1 MTNNDKVIVALD
13 LPTAEDAVQMA
24 RRIAPVFPYFKIGI
38 RLFTQAGPQLV
49 REVLKH
55 GKVFLDLK
63 FFDIPT
69 VVADAVVQA
78 SNLGVSL
85 LTLHASGG
93 AEMMGLCREKTA
105 KLPDR
110 PRLLGVTV
118 LTSMAD
124 LSEFGI
130 NRPVAQQVEL
140 LAGLVR
146 KAGLDGL
153 VCSPAELPELRP
165 KYPELLMVAPGI
177 RGAEDEKGDQKRTA
191 SPASALDAG
200 ASYIVIGRP
209 IIAAP
214 DPSAAATKIAESIS
228 SQGAD
233 LKSALKP

>member
-1 MTNNDKVIVALD
+1 MTNSDRVIVALD
-13 LPTAEDAVQMA
+13 MPTAEDAVQMA

-38 RLFTQAGPQLV
+38 RLFTQAGPELV

-69 VVADAVVQA
+69 VVAEAVVQA
-78 SNLGVSL
+78 ANLGASL

-93 AEMMGLCREKTA
+93 AEMMNLCREKTA
-105 KLPDR
+105 KLQER
-110 PRLLGVTV
+110 PQLLGVTV

-146 KAGLDGL
+146 KARLDGL
-153 VCSPAELPELRP
+153 VCSPAELPELRQ
-165 KYPELLMVAPGI
+165 KYPELLMVTPGI
-177 RGAEDEKGDQKRTA
+177 RGADDEKGDQKRTA
-191 SPASALDAG
+191 SPAAALEAG

-214 DPSAAATKIAESIS
+214 DPIAAALKIAESIA
-228 SQGAD
+228 SQGTAF
-233 LKSALKP
+233 KPAPTP